1 MVASDLANSNG
12 GNSGMRVLRQEKS
25 QDRKAQIERPWQRCS
40 RETEAAER
48 QQSGRDSRDGEG
60 EQRDSR
66 DGEGNWT
73 AYASSSLQASE

>member
-1 MVASDLANSNG
+1 MANSNG
-12 GNSGMRVLRQEKS
+12 GEQWDAGAETRAKS

-48 QQSGRDSRDGEG
+48 QQSGRDSRDSRDGEG